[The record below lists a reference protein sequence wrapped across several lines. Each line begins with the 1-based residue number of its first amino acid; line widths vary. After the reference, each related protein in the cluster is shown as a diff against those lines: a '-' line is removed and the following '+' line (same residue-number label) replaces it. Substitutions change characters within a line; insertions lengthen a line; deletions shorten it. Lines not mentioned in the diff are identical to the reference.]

1 MLRREPC
8 AESLL
13 TQWTLAGRVTS
24 EHSSCL
30 EVSCVAESFL
40 TQRTLAASALVSH
53 LDLMNQ
59 NTGTPLY
66 STGTCLYLC
75 CYNQCSELGR
85 GSLDSQS
92 PDARRTAQDQCG
104 MQETACSHIAWT
116 LNFKGFQNQHMADG
130 PTPAPPAPR
139 LLSPASGGLSTI
151 PRLVAHLQTHTS
163 TTQSYKFV

>member
-1 MLRREPC
+1 MLRSELCCRVLSDSTDARCEC
-8 AESLL
+8 TRVASGLDESKH
-13 TQWTLAGRVTS
+13 W
-24 EHSSCL
+24 
-30 EVSCVAESFL
+30 
-40 TQRTLAASALVSH
+40 
-53 LDLMNQ
+53 
-59 NTGTPLY
+59 TPLC